1 MTNCTAARRPA
12 VLEQQPEWGENRDS
26 LIRGTFRNMEDVLSL
41 GLDLMEASSA
51 GENRQSQEWFL
62 ATLIMEISVQG
73 DTRNVVHRNLFLVSA
88 CSPEEAYDKAMRL
101 GREGETTYGNP
112 AGRAVR
118 HSFRGVAQLDT
129 LVDGE
134 LVKNGDRKL

>member
-1 MTNCTAARRPA
+1 MAALSDGASRRRT
-12 VLEQQPEWGENRDS
+12 GRS
-26 LIRGTFRNMEDVLSL
+26 LTPP
-41 GLDLMEASSA
+41 SA

-88 CSPEEAYDKAMRL
+88 CSPEEAHDKAMRL

-134 LVKNGDRKL
+134 LVDV

>member
-1 MTNCTAARRPA
+1 VRPGKIA
-12 VLEQQPEWGENRDS
+12 Q
-26 LIRGTFRNMEDVLSL
+26 FRLTP
-41 GLDLMEASSA
+41 
-51 GENRQSQEWFL
+51 FP
-62 ATLIMEISVQG
+62 
-73 DTRNVVHRNLFLVSA
+73 LFLVSA

-134 LVKNGDRKL
+134 LVKNGDRLCAAPLR